1 MNFMHY
7 DSWVRKCW
15 EAAVEVAICP
25 SFRTYWSDI
34 EFWTLGRPLT
44 IRLILFFGAPFGHIY
59 CQETFVGQILEII
72 PRNEEQIKNL
82 VELEPKEHLQLNFW
96 KSPTIPGETAHV
108 RVPFVSIQAVKV
120 FLESQGIVYFIM
132 MESVQVLL
140 DKKNE
145 EMLLYQRREWNGSFN
160 FETYRILEEI
170 SQEMNNLVAEHPGLG
185 RKVNIGYPFE
195 NRLMNVLKF
204 STGGDKLAIWLGA
217 GIHAWEW
224 VTQLSSPWT
233 ASKIASDY
241 GNDPS
246 ITLILDIM
254 DVFLL
259 PVTNPDGYVLSQTK
273 THMYRKTRSKLSGS
287 LCVGVDPKWNWDT
300 GFGGPGANNNSCSN
314 SYHRP
319 SANSEV
325 EVKSLED
332 FTKSHGEVKAI
343 ITLHSYSQLFLFPW
357 VYACAESHNFD
368 ELEIKNEV
376 AQENAQSLSSLHGT
390 TYKMGPV
397 CLLMYQGSGGSIDWF
412 NDSGIKYSFV
422 FALRDTG
429 LYGFLLLANQTL
441 PTAKGTWLGL
451 KTIMEHIQDHPY

>member
-1 MNFMHY
+1 M
-7 DSWVRKCW
+7 
-15 EAAVEVAICP
+15 
-25 SFRTYWSDI
+25 
-34 EFWTLGRPLT
+34 
-44 IRLILFFGAPFGHIY
+44 
-59 CQETFVGQILEII
+59 
-72 PRNEEQIKNL
+72 
-82 VELEPKEHLQLNFW
+82 
-96 KSPTIPGETAHV
+96 
-108 RVPFVSIQAVKV
+108 
-120 FLESQGIVYFIM
+120 
-132 MESVQVLL
+132 VLL

-160 FETYRILEEI
+160 FETYRILEE
-170 SQEMNNLVAEHPGLG
+170 VG

-195 NRLMNVLKF
+195 NRLMNVL
-204 STGGDKLAIWLGA
+204 
-217 GIHAWEW
+217 
-224 VTQLSSPWT
+224 
-233 ASKIASDY
+233 KIASDY

-300 GFGGPGANNNSCSN
+300 GFG
-314 SYHRP
+314 
-319 SANSEV
+319 
-325 EVKSLED
+325 D
-332 FTKSHGEVKAI
+332 
-343 ITLHSYSQLFLFPW
+343 
-357 VYACAESHNFD
+357 
-368 ELEIKNEV
+368 
-376 AQENAQSLSSLHGT
+376 
-390 TYKMGPV
+390 
-397 CLLMYQGSGGSIDWF
+397 QGSGGSIDWF